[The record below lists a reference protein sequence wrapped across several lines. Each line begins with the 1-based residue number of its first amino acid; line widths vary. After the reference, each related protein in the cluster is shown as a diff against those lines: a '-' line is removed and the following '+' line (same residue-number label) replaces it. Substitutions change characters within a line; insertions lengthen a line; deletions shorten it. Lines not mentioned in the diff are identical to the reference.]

1 MGPQDKRHNQ
11 NMLEKELGIH
21 IKLKKNCVSHIL
33 MAKHTWLSFGTRE
46 KASEP
51 GELISAD
58 VCGQFESFQKK
69 RQAVDALMYLMVGT
83 RSDLAHSV
91 GFLSRSLKNPSA
103 DDIFGVRAFHYIAG

>member
-69 RQAVDALMYLMVGT
+69 RYLVVFKRQLYKVSLWLPNKREVKKALECM
-83 RSDLAHSV
+83 LAHIEDT
-91 GFLSRSLKNPSA
+91 G
-103 DDIFGVRAFHYIAG
+103 IFYERIPL